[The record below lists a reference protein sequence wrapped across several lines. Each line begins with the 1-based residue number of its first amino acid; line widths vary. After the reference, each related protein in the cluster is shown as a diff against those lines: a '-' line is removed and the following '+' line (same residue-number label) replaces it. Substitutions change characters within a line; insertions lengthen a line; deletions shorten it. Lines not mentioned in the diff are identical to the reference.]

1 VSKRR
6 PNAAGGCR
14 TPGQFV
20 RIRCPSWCASFWSAA
35 VPCRF
40 LAVANCGTV
49 DVQCGGSWKAFLR
62 PGPRET
68 RGCEAYIEGRVL
80 ELGSKAGRKE
90 LDAQWRELRRGSGSR
105 TGGRNGGRSSWPG
118 WVRVLNI
125 LKSGATCKDYRT
137 DPFNVSSAFQRK
149 SSRNAVG
156 SSASSLMKR
165 APSQPILKGGD
176 LRRGRSSS
184 SSPFDKSW

>member
-1 VSKRR
+1 MCSSIAIRTPDSARPVTQRCFGGDVSKRR

-62 PGPRET
+62 PGPRQN
-68 RGCEAYIEGRVL
+68 RGCEAYIEGQVL

-105 TGGRNGGRSSWPG
+105 AGGRNGGRSSWPG

-125 LKSGATCKDYRT
+125 LKSEATCKDYRT
-137 DPFNVSSAFQRK
+137 DPFNVTPLMCPQPFNENPRGTRSAPR
-149 SSRNAVG
+149 R
-156 SSASSLMKR
+156 
-165 APSQPILKGGD
+165 
-176 LRRGRSSS
+176 LR
-184 SSPFDKSW
+184 